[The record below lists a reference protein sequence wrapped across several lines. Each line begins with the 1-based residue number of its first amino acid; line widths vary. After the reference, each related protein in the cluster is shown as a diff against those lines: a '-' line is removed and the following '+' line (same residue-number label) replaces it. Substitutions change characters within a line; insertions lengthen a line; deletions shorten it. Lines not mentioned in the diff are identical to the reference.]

1 MTETTSDKNNRGFTR
16 RSFIAGAATLTA
28 AGALSGCSA
37 TAKGLA
43 PHAADSSKAG
53 TEEILSGACRSQCIQ
68 GCYLNVHVRDGQIVR
83 TTAGRI
89 EEEPFFEHICPKG
102 LSHPARVY
110 SAGRLQYPM
119 RRVGERGAGEF
130 ERISWDEAIKE
141 IAEKW
146 KNYREEFGPESIAFF
161 MGSGNTAVLGG
172 GTADGS
178 VMQHLQTVMGA
189 CSVLPDRDI
198 AFQSAM
204 SKMFGPG
211 GAFVS
216 PKEWSGAI
224 LSSGAAI
231 LPFPASA

>member
-1 MTETTSDKNNRGFTR
+1 
-16 RSFIAGAATLTA
+16 
-28 AGALSGCSA
+28 
-37 TAKGLA
+37 
-43 PHAADSSKAG
+43 
-53 TEEILSGACRSQCIQ
+53 
-68 GCYLNVHVRDGQIVR
+68 
-83 TTAGRI
+83 
-89 EEEPFFEHICPKG
+89 
-102 LSHPARVY
+102 
-110 SAGRLQYPM
+110 M

-141 IAEKW
+141 MAEKW

-204 SKMFGPG
+204 SKMFGTSAERSCP
-211 GAFVS
+211 
-216 PKEWSGAI
+216 PKNGVAPTI